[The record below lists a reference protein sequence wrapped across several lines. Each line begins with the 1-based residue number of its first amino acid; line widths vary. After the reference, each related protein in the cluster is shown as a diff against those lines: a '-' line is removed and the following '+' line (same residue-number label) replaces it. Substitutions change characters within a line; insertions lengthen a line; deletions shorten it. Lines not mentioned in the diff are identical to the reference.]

1 MVRGNTAPCYIAKL
15 ERSHIS
21 HVYLFQ
27 AMSWSVTHVRSG
39 ELKSQRSTNLFSKN
53 FLITGKKKDFE

>member
-1 MVRGNTAPCYIAKL
+1 MVRGNTAPFYTAEL

-21 HVYLFQ
+21 QVHLFQ

-39 ELKSQRSTNLFSKN
+39 ELKS
-53 FLITGKKKDFE
+53 

>member
-1 MVRGNTAPCYIAKL
+1 MVRRNTAPFHIAKL
-15 ERSHIS
+15 ERNHIS

-39 ELKSQRSTNLFSKN
+39 ELKS
-53 FLITGKKKDFE
+53 